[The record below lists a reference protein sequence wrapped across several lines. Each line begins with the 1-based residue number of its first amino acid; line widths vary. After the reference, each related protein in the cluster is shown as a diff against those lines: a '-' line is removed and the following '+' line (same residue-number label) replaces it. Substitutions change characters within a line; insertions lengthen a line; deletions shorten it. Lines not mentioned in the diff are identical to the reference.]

1 MEYTIKSFADLA
13 GISTRTLRYY
23 DEIGLLKPCRV
34 NSSGYRIYSQNEVDL
49 LQQILLYR
57 SMDMKL
63 EDIQKIMTSPEF
75 DVYQSL
81 INHYQELLD
90 KKNQIEQLIS
100 TVEKTIAYKKGEV
113 DMSNK
118 EKFEG
123 LKKEKIAQ
131 NEAKYGKEIRE
142 KYGDETIE
150 KSNQKFLNMTEDELN
165 TMKKVEDEM
174 FEALENVLKT
184 KDLDSEDAKR
194 VFEKHKTWL
203 HFTWPKYSPEAHSG
217 LAQMYVCDERFAK
230 YYNDR
235 LNTEE
240 ATPILSEIIVKY
252 AK

>member
-1 MEYTIKSFADLA
+1 MA

-23 DEIGLLKPCRV
+23 DEIGLLKPNRV
-34 NSSGYRIYSQNEVDL
+34 NSSGYRIYGQKEVDL

-63 EDIQKIMTSPEF
+63 EDIQKIISNPEF

-90 KKNQIEQLIS
+90 KKRQIDQLLL
-100 TVEKTIAYKKGEV
+100 TVEKTIAYKKGEIE
-113 DMSNK
+113 MSNK

-142 KYGDETIE
+142 KYGDETVD
-150 KSNQKFLNMTEDELN
+150 KSNEKFLNLTEEEMN
-165 TMKKVEDEM
+165 AMKQTEDEM
-174 FEALENVLKT
+174 FEALEIVLKS
-184 KDLDSEDAKR
+184 KDLESEEAKI
-194 VFEKHKTWL
+194 VYEKHKAWL
-203 HFTWPKYSPEAHSG
+203 NFTWSKYSKKAHAG
-217 LAQMYVCDERFAK
+217 LAQMYIYDERFAK

-235 LNTEE
+235 LNSENTTQILTDIITKYTE
-240 ATPILSEIIVKY
+240 
-252 AK
+252 